1 MREGA
6 RSRDVGFVTTLSI
19 LSPIQ
24 YVLRAHRVNHSWCLA
39 QGLGQRLRAT
49 NGAEPRIGP
58 WEDRESK
65 PCRLGSQRSVDSAP
79 ACARSWVAWTVF
91 VVRA

>member
-24 YVLRAHRVNHSWCLA
+24 YVLRAHRVNYSWP
-39 QGLGQRLRAT
+39 GQS
-49 NGAEPRIGP
+49 GAGR
-58 WEDRESK
+58 W
-65 PCRLGSQRSVDSAP
+65 LNM
-79 ACARSWVAWTVF
+79 
-91 VVRA
+91 